1 MSKRPKRKPEDLG
14 AMGESYFRLAAKD
27 ATLVVNESTDD
38 QAGWD
43 FEVEDSSPLEVDFGS
58 HSKPVF
64 RVQVK
69 STSGPA
75 SSVSMTFSSLLSLI
89 RFGGPA
95 FVLLYRFGD
104 TLTPTEAF
112 LVHIDQAKGTEILK
126 ALRRKQVSDPA
137 VKANKATTTIRF
149 DSVTKL
155 GSVDGQSLKTALEL
169 ALGGPYLGY
178 VETKAKWLQGLE
190 LDRWR
195 RHFKVVFEDER
206 AIRAMADSLI
216 GLESEFRVKSASYFA
231 PMGIPDG
238 EPVISE
244 EFQSTTAKPH
254 PASAKQVVLRLRTT
268 QYGRTYEFNGP
279 LYATPQHFPMQ
290 FAAMR
295 FHGSL
300 FDIVIRPGVQ
310 EIDFT
315 AVDLAENSLCVPFGE
330 FRGFV
335 AYMREAASNPVT
347 YVEVDP
353 QDERMP
359 YKLELCHQQPEVS
372 SDFDDLHVTLEA
384 LHSKLAA
391 LNLTNALVRPAEVI
405 ESLGHL
411 ASFFRFLDE
420 TFPQPLEFEFDVGEA
435 TKAQADVAVFTA
447 PVAME
452 GRTVL
457 FFAAFFGQ
465 VEKVAD
471 RKFRGRFTRCE
482 HVGEIVIPDG
492 HDQVAASAERSQRI
506 EGMLQARG
514 LAVL

>member
-1 MSKRPKRKPEDLG
+1 
-14 AMGESYFRLAAKD
+14 MGESYFRLAAKD
-27 ATLVVNESTDD
+27 AALVVNESTDD

-69 STSGPA
+69 ATSGTA

-89 RFGGPA
+89 RYGGPA

-104 TLTPTEAF
+104 TLTPTETF
-112 LVHIDQAKGTEILK
+112 LLHIDQAKGTEILK
-126 ALRRKQVSDPA
+126 ALRTKQVADPA

-149 DSVTKL
+149 GSATKL
-155 GSVDGQSLKTALEL
+155 DSVDGQSLKSALEL

-231 PMGIPDG
+231 PMGISDG

-244 EFQSTTAKPH
+244 EFRSTTARPH
-254 PASAKQVVLRLRTT
+254 PDGAKQIVLSLHTT
-268 QYGRTYEFNGP
+268 EYGRIYEFKGL

-315 AVDLAENSLCVPFGE
+315 AVDLAESSLCVPFGE

-335 AYMREAASNPVT
+335 AYMREAFSNPVT
-347 YVEVDP
+347 YVEVAP
-353 QDERMP
+353 QDGKVPM
-359 YKLELCHQQPEVS
+359 KLELRHQQPEVS
-372 SDFDDLHVTLEA
+372 SDFNDLQATLEA

-391 LNLTNALVRPAEVI
+391 LNLTNALVRPAEMI
-405 ESLGHL
+405 ESLGQL
-411 ASFFRFLDE
+411 ADFFQHIGQ
-420 TFPQPLEFEFDVGEA
+420 TFSDPLEFEFDMGDA
-435 TKAQADVAVFTA
+435 TKEQADVAVFNL

-465 VEKVAD
+465 VEKVAEG
-471 RKFRGRFTRCE
+471 RVRGRFTRCE
-482 HVGEIVIPDG
+482 HVGEIVVPDG
-492 HDQVAASAERSQRI
+492 HDQVAACAEQSQRI

-514 LAVL
+514 LTVL